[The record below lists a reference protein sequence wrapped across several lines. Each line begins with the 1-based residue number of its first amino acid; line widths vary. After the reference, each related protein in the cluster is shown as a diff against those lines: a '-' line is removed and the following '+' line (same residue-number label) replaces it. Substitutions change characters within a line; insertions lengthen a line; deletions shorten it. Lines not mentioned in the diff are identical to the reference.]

1 MECDKCA
8 IIKRVAI
15 PTRDLRIL
23 GPVFSHSSNILARE
37 KAMVVNLEFIRATVT
52 AEEVLILDLLRQEVL
67 PFVDQLRQQTPLKR
81 PFDIQGTVHTD
92 SQENELHVSNGGQWV
107 PLPEAAEGLQCEL
120 PFEFQVLETALE
132 RDAYPVLDE
141 LARNVS
147 TKNLEH
153 VRSLKSNLTPLLAC
167 VQKAR
172 DETEHLL
179 DDNEDMAD
187 LYLTRK
193 WVQNQQAEALLG
205 TATSNSIISFAP
217 HLRRLNSD
225 HSASLATGSILYEN
239 DVEELEMLLEA
250 YFTQLD
256 GTRNKILSVR
266 EYIDD
271 TEDYENI
278 KLDQQRNELIQ
289 LQLTL
294 TIASF
299 AIAMDTLVA
308 SFFGMNIPC
317 RLYEKN
323 GVFDYFLGATGM
335 ASTGQSQSLKR
346 RDAPVTREGD
356 QLTLT
361 PLGAGNEVGRSC
373 VYMSYKGKTVL
384 FDCGIHPAYSGM
396 AALPYFD
403 EIDPSTID
411 VLLITHFHLD
421 HAASLPYFLE
431 KTTFK
436 GRVFMTHATK
446 AIYKLLLT
454 DYVKVSKVSV
464 EDMLFDEQDINR
476 SMDKIEVIDFH
487 QTVEVNG
494 IKFWCYTAGHVLG
507 AAMFMVDIAGV
518 RVLYTGDYSPH
529 QPRHIREKRFTDVIH
544 STISQGGRVLIPAFA
559 LGRAQELLL
568 ILDEYWSNHPEL
580 HNIPIYYAS
589 PLAKKCMTVYQTYIL
604 SMNERIRNQFANS
617 NPFKFKHISPLNS
630 IEDFTDVGPSVVM
643 ASPSGLQSGLSRQ
656 LFDMWCSDKKNACV
670 IPGYVV
676 EGTLAKTIIN
686 EPKEVTL
693 MNGLTAP
700 LNMQVHYISFSAHA
714 DYAQTST
721 FLKELMPPNIILVH
735 GEANEMGR
743 LKQKL
748 ITEFA
753 DGNTKIITPKNCQ
766 SVEMYF
772 NSEKM
777 AKTIGKLAEKTPDV
791 GETVSGILVKKGFT
805 YQIMA
810 PEDLHVFSQL
820 STANITQRIT
830 IPFSGA
836 FGVIKHRLEQ
846 IYESVESGT
855 DEESGVPTLQ
865 VHERV
870 TVKLESDKHIS
881 LHWNADPISDMVSD
895 SVVALVLNISREVP
909 KVVVESEAVKSE
921 EENGKK
927 AEKVIYA
934 LLVSL
939 FGDVKRGENGK
950 LVITV
955 DGNVAQ
961 LDRQSGDVESENEGL
976 KERVRTVFRR
986 IQGAVRPIPLSAS

>member
-1 MECDKCA
+1 
-8 IIKRVAI
+8 
-15 PTRDLRIL
+15 
-23 GPVFSHSSNILARE
+23 
-37 KAMVVNLEFIRATVT
+37 
-52 AEEVLILDLLRQEVL
+52 
-67 PFVDQLRQQTPLKR
+67 
-81 PFDIQGTVHTD
+81 
-92 SQENELHVSNGGQWV
+92 
-107 PLPEAAEGLQCEL
+107 
-120 PFEFQVLETALE
+120 
-132 RDAYPVLDE
+132 
-141 LARNVS
+141 
-147 TKNLEH
+147 
-153 VRSLKSNLTPLLAC
+153 
-167 VQKAR
+167 
-172 DETEHLL
+172 
-179 DDNEDMAD
+179 
-187 LYLTRK
+187 
-193 WVQNQQAEALLG
+193 
-205 TATSNSIISFAP
+205 
-217 HLRRLNSD
+217 
-225 HSASLATGSILYEN
+225 
-239 DVEELEMLLEA
+239 
-250 YFTQLD
+250 
-256 GTRNKILSVR
+256 
-266 EYIDD
+266 
-271 TEDYENI
+271 
-278 KLDQQRNELIQ
+278 
-289 LQLTL
+289 
-294 TIASF
+294 
-299 AIAMDTLVA
+299 
-308 SFFGMNIPC
+308 
-317 RLYEKN
+317 
-323 GVFDYFLGATGM
+323 M

-346 RDAPVTREGD
+346 RDAPVTRGGD

-373 VYMSYKGKTVL
+373 VYMSFKGKTVL

-411 VLLITHFHLD
+411 VLLITQILSRDISYDDVRLHEILD
-421 HAASLPYFLE
+421 VRDQPVQGRICICFRIREHSPQKLDIQDKVDKIGKNL
-431 KTTFK
+431 KNRSCDLLHRVNDTTFR

-446 AIYKLLLT
+446 AIYKLLLA

-464 EDMLFDEQDINR
+464 EDMLFDEKDINH
-476 SMDKIEVIDFH
+476 SMDKIE
-487 QTVEVNG
+487 TVDVNG

-518 RVLYTGDYSPH
+518 RVLYTGDYSREEDRHLRAAEMPQFSPDICIIESTYGVQLH
-529 QPRHIREKRFTDVIH
+529 QPRHLREKRFTDVIH

-589 PLAKKCMTVYQTYIL
+589 PLAKRCMTVYQTYIL

-630 IEDFTDVGPSVVM
+630 IDDFIDVGPSVVM

-686 EPKEVTL
+686 EPKEVQL

-700 LNMQVHYISFSAHA
+700 LHMQVHYISFSAHA

-777 AKTIGKLAEKTPDV
+777 AKTIGKLAERTPDV
-791 GETVSGILVKKGFT
+791 GETVNGILVKKGFT

-820 STANITQRIT
+820 STGNITQRIT
-830 IPFSGA
+830 IPFS
-836 FGVIKHRLEQ
+836 
-846 IYESVESGT
+846 
-855 DEESGVPTLQ
+855 
-865 VHERV
+865 
-870 TVKLESDKHIS
+870 VKQESDRHIS
-881 LHWNADPISDMVSD
+881 LHWTADPISDMVSD

-909 KVVVESEAVKSE
+909 KVIVEAEDLKSE

-927 AEKVIYA
+927 AEKKIYA
-934 LLVSL
+934 LLASL
-939 FGDVKRGENGK
+939 FGDVKLGENGK
-950 LVITV
+950 LVISV
-955 DGNVAQ
+955 DGNVAE
-961 LDRQSGDVESENEGL
+961 LDKQSGDVESENEGL
-976 KERVRTVFRR
+976 KERCS
-986 IQGAVRPIPLSAS
+986 SA

>member
-1 MECDKCA
+1 
-8 IIKRVAI
+8 
-15 PTRDLRIL
+15 
-23 GPVFSHSSNILARE
+23 
-37 KAMVVNLEFIRATVT
+37 
-52 AEEVLILDLLRQEVL
+52 
-67 PFVDQLRQQTPLKR
+67 
-81 PFDIQGTVHTD
+81 
-92 SQENELHVSNGGQWV
+92 
-107 PLPEAAEGLQCEL
+107 
-120 PFEFQVLETALE
+120 
-132 RDAYPVLDE
+132 
-141 LARNVS
+141 
-147 TKNLEH
+147 
-153 VRSLKSNLTPLLAC
+153 
-167 VQKAR
+167 
-172 DETEHLL
+172 
-179 DDNEDMAD
+179 
-187 LYLTRK
+187 
-193 WVQNQQAEALLG
+193 
-205 TATSNSIISFAP
+205 
-217 HLRRLNSD
+217 
-225 HSASLATGSILYEN
+225 
-239 DVEELEMLLEA
+239 
-250 YFTQLD
+250 
-256 GTRNKILSVR
+256 
-266 EYIDD
+266 
-271 TEDYENI
+271 
-278 KLDQQRNELIQ
+278 
-289 LQLTL
+289 
-294 TIASF
+294 
-299 AIAMDTLVA
+299 
-308 SFFGMNIPC
+308 
-317 RLYEKN
+317 
-323 GVFDYFLGATGM
+323 M
-335 ASTGQSQSLKR
+335 ASAGQPPSLKR
-346 RDAPVTREGD
+346 REAPLTIEGD
-356 QLTLT
+356 QLTIT

-373 VYMSYKGKTVL
+373 VYMSYKTKTVL

-396 AALPYFD
+396 AALPYFN

-431 KTTFK
+431 KTTFR

-446 AIYKLLLT
+446 AVYKLLLT

-518 RVLYTGDYSPH
+518 RVLYTGDYSREEDRHLRAAELPQFSPDICIIESTYGVQLH
-529 QPRHIREKRFTDVIH
+529 QSRHVREKRFTDVIH

-589 PLAKKCMTVYQTYIL
+589 PLAKKCMAVYQTYIL

-630 IEDFTDVGPSVVM
+630 IEDFTDVGKMLVLYPVM
-643 ASPSGLQSGLSRQ
+643 LLKGHWKKQLLMNQRKSHSGL
-656 LFDMWCSDKKNACV
+656 A
-670 IPGYVV
+670 
-676 EGTLAKTIIN
+676 
-686 EPKEVTL
+686 
-693 MNGLTAP
+693 AP

-748 ITEFA
+748 ITEFT

-777 AKTIGKLAEKTPDV
+777 AKTIGRLAEKTPGV
-791 GETVSGILVKKGFT
+791 GETVSGLLVKKGFT

-810 PEDLHVFSQL
+810 PDDLHVFSQL

-830 IPFSGA
+830 IQFAGA

-846 IYESVESGT
+846 IYESVESST
-855 DEESGVPTLQ
+855 DEESGVPMLR
-865 VHERV
+865 VHDRV
-870 TVKLESDKHIS
+870 TVNQDSDKHIS
-881 LHWNADPISDMVSD
+881 LHWTSDPISDMLSD
-895 SVVALVLNISREVP
+895 SIVALVLNISREIP
-909 KVVVESEAVKSE
+909 KVVIQSEAVKTE

-927 AEKVIYA
+927 VEKIIHA

-939 FGDVKRGENGK
+939 FGDVRLGENGK
-950 LVITV
+950 LTISV
-955 DGNVAQ
+955 DGNVAY
-961 LDRQSGDVESENEGL
+961 LDKQSGDVESENEGL
-976 KERVRTVFRR
+976 KERVKTAFRR
-986 IQGAVRPIPLSAS
+986 IQSAVKPIPLSAP